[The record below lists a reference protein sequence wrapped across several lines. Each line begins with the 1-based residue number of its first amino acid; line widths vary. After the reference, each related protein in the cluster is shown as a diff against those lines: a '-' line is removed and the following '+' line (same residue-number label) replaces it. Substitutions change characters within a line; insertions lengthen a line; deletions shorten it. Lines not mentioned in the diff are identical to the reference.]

1 LLRAAG
7 FSIAMGSAPDE
18 LKTQADA
25 VVGDVQHD
33 GVAEAL
39 ERFVFSLPS

>member
-1 LLRAAG
+1 
-7 FSIAMGSAPDE
+7 MGSAPDE
-18 LKTQADA
+18 LRAVAKA

-39 ERFVFSLPS
+39 ERYVLA